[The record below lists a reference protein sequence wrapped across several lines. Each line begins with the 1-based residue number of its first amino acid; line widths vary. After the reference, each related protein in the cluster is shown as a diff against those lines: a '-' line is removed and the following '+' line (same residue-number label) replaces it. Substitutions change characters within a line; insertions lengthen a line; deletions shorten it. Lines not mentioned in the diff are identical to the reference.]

1 MIKKIELLPVIESH
15 TLREKLEEMVNHGWE
30 IKGFVTFN
38 DTSDPHNSFAVLE
51 RPFADDAITDTEFG
65 YTEEQPIE
73 HSFNPEPPKPEVSIS
88 VGEA

>member
-1 MIKKIELLPVIESH
+1 MIKKIEFVPVTESN
-15 TLREKLEEMVNHGWE
+15 TLRDKLEEMVNQGWE
-30 IKGFVTFN
+30 IKGFVTFSA
-38 DTSDPHNSFAVLE
+38 TSDPHQSFAVME

-65 YTEEQPIE
+65 ATERPIE